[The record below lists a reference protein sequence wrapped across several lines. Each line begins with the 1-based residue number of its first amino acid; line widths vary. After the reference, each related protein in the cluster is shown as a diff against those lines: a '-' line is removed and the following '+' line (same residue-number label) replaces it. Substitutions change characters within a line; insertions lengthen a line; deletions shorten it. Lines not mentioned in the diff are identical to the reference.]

1 VLDKLLILSI
11 IKHTQNIRERGD
23 EASVAGGIM
32 GDLKILIILSESKH
46 RNTTNNI
53 IGVKRQH
60 IFVGVFLS
68 CRFISSLLAVMSV
81 CEVNAKEGRKSRK
94 RR

>member
-1 VLDKLLILSI
+1 VLTEYIDHSFKRHSFLCAVVLDKLLILSI
-11 IKHTQNIRERGD
+11 IKHTQNTREGD
-23 EASVAGGIM
+23 DASVVGGIM

-60 IFVGVFLS
+60 IFA
-68 CRFISSLLAVMSV
+68 SSLGL
-81 CEVNAKEGRKSRK
+81 
-94 RR
+94 